1 MTPIDE
7 LIEFIETHGNGT
19 SDRNKVLT
27 VNDIY
32 KYAQSLQLLQPD
44 VGSNLFTVEDR
55 IVIVN
60 KIIQKIASLDRKFFE
75 YKGEVSRIFQRHG
88 RLYMFNE
95 YNKKDMCL
103 STKYGYPPK
112 GFTHGGTLWGLT
124 KDFKQFIL
132 TGNKSNGENGYG
144 GLGSPHWG
152 YSTES
157 MEDIRK
163 TAKILGYL

>member
-1 MTPIDE
+1 MNTDKNNTQLPQSSV
-7 LIEFIETHGNGT
+7 T
-19 SDRNKVLT
+19 S
-27 VNDIY
+27 
-32 KYAQSLQLLQPD
+32 SLSTRQ
-44 VGSNLFTVEDR
+44 DR
-55 IVIVN
+55 IEIINQIIV
-60 KIIQKIASLDRKFFE
+60 KISSLDRKFFE
-75 YKGEVSRIFQRHG
+75 YKGDVSKIFQRNG

-132 TGNKSNGENGYG
+132 TGEKSNGENGYG

-152 YSTES
+152 YSRES
-157 MEDIRK
+157 MEDIRQ
-163 TAKILGYL
+163 TAKVLGYL

>member
-1 MTPIDE
+1 MTKLKTDA
-7 LIEFIETHGNGT
+7 
-19 SDRNKVLT
+19 S
-27 VNDIY
+27 
-32 KYAQSLQLLQPD
+32 LLQSC
-44 VGSNLFTVEDR
+44 VTSSLSTRQDR
-55 IVIVN
+55 IEIVN
-60 KIIQKIASLDRKFFE
+60 QIIVKIASLDRKFFE
-75 YKGEVSRIFQRHG
+75 YKGDVSKIIQRNG

-124 KDFKQFIL
+124 KDFKQFII
-132 TGNKSNGENGYG
+132 TGEKSNGENGYG

-152 YSTES
+152 YSPES

-163 TAKILGYL
+163 TAKCLGYL